1 MAGEATLSTHS
12 RHRIHRGESGVHV
25 KAVQYRAIGVSK
37 SLTNERTH
45 PYLVE
50 IPVAAA
56 GLDVLLNRQIMK
68 FHESRQLQLRHGRM
82 ILRGG
87 ENYYRWCFPDLMTAL
102 APLSNSLVERSIIL
116 SKLLKRDEARRIAAN
131 IVTCSLSRV
140 GATGQSIHAPKRKYP
155 ACVAL

>member
-1 MAGEATLSTHS
+1 
-12 RHRIHRGESGVHV
+12 V

-87 ENYYRWCFPDLMTAL
+87 KNYYRWCFPDSATAL
-102 APLSNSLVERSIIL
+102 AFVEQFGGRAFRLGSGPLQQTPPHPPGQYNKGIGVIPFQKQTII
-116 SKLLKRDEARRIAAN
+116 I
-131 IVTCSLSRV
+131 
-140 GATGQSIHAPKRKYP
+140 
-155 ACVAL
+155 